1 VTSVWHYETGLI
13 PLFASLTG
21 GVGLLV
27 GIDVA
32 MAIGGGIAL
41 AVSLY
46 FLIRFASI
54 RLLD

>member
-1 VTSVWHYETGLI
+1 
-13 PLFASLTG
+13 
-21 GVGLLV
+21 VGLLV

-41 AVSLY
+41 VVSLY